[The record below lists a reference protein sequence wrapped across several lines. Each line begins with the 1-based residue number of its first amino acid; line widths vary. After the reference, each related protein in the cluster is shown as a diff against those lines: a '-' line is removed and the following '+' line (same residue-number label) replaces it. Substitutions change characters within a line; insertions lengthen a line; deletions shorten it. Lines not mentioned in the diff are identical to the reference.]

1 MSLIKSTAI
10 KIIFST
16 LSVIKDRDTSS
27 RFQEQSTFSN
37 QRDSAFAAVK
47 QALDQHRLL
56 RVIFVIDAVRKKI
69 SL

>member
-1 MSLIKSTAI
+1 M
-10 KIIFST
+10 
-16 LSVIKDRDTSS
+16 SVIKGRDISF
-27 RFQEQSTFSN
+27 RFQEQSTFSS
-37 QRDSAFAAVK
+37 QRDSAFAAMK